1 MKAFGSILLLV
12 ASNVFMTLA
21 WYGHLR
27 FKDFEWS
34 KSWGLWT
41 IIAVSWGMA
50 FFEYTMQVPANR
62 MGSKE
67 LGGPFDLFQLKVI
80 QEVISLVVFTIVV
93 SVMFK
98 NETLKWNHV
107 AAMLCLL
114 GAVYFV
120 FKK

>member
-67 LGGPFDLFQLKVI
+67 LGGPFDLFQLKVM
-80 QEVISLVVFTIVV
+80 QEVISLVVFTAVV

-98 NETLKWNHV
+98 NETLRWNHV

>member
-1 MKAFGSILLLV
+1 MKTVSSILLLV

-41 IIAVSWGMA
+41 IIVVSWGMA
-50 FFEYTMQVPANR
+50 FFEYIMQVPANR
-62 MGSKE
+62 IGSKE
-67 LGGPFDLFQLKVI
+67 LGGPFDLFQLKI
-80 QEVISLVVFTIVV
+80 LQEVISWVVFTVVV
-93 SVMFK
+93 SVLFK
-98 NETLKWNHV
+98 NETLKWNHIP
-107 AAMLCLL
+107 AMLCLL

>member
-50 FFEYTMQVPANR
+50 LFEYTMQVPANR

-80 QEVISLVVFTIVV
+80 QEVISLVVFTAVV

>member
-34 KSWGLWT
+34 KSWSLWT

-80 QEVISLVVFTIVV
+80 QEVISLVVFTAVV

>member
-27 FKDFEWS
+27 FKDFECS

-80 QEVISLVVFTIVV
+80 QEVISLVVFTAVV